1 MDTYYVISYMFN
13 YFVLF
18 FVPSQPFFVSHF
30 ILLSFNLPSSYIIL
44 LLLISLSILYSSS
57 LMDIYYMTSYISHIF
72 ISSFILPNSYT
83 SYFVVSLILL
93 IRSYS
98 IIFVLYTAVVNPLPT
113 HSTESTNNSSPRSD
127 STKVIFSVIL
137 SLELA

>member
-1 MDTYYVISYMFN
+1 MISYMFN

-18 FVPSQPFFVSHF
+18 FVLSQPFFLFLV
-30 ILLSFNLPSSYIIL
+30 ILLSSNFPSSYIIP
-44 LLLISLSILYSSS
+44 LLLISVSILHYLSS
-57 LMDIYYMTSYISHIF
+57 LMDIYYVTSYISHIF
-72 ISSFILPNSYT
+72 SSSFILFNSYT

-113 HSTESTNNSSPRSD
+113 HSTEPTNNSSPRSD